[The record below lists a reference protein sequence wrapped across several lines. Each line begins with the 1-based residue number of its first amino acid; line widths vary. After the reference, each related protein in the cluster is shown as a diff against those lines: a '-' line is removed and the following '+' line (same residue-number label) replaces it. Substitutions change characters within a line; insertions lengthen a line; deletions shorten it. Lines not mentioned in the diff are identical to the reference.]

1 MRGDLHT
8 HTIYSDG
15 CCEPERLFELAARS
29 GLTHLAIT
37 DHDHLTDFFQ
47 EAEIAGRHGITPVH
61 GVEVSTYDYERKRRV
76 HILCYFPQDVPA
88 VRKICEK
95 TTDNRRRAGAEM
107 AELVSKRYPITVADV
122 EKNLGKSDC
131 IFKQHIMLTLM
142 QAGFATEMYGPLWHE
157 LFNFENGTCVRE
169 CIQPDVWET
178 LERLREAGGICVM
191 AHPFTYRSIDILK
204 ELTNAGLLDGIEVW
218 QSKTTPEQEAFLEE
232 FAGYHH
238 LIKTGGSDFH
248 GMFASKIAPI
258 GKGSTPEESLEA
270 LFALREKKQ
279 KGIS

>member
-1 MRGDLHT
+1 MNELIAFRDVSFEYNHDGGEEEPVAVLH
-8 HTIYSDG
+8 HIDSVSY
-15 CCEPERLFELAARS
+15 
-29 GLTHLAIT
+29 THL
-37 DHDHLTDFFQ
+37 D
-47 EAEIAGRHGITPVH
+47 V
-61 GVEVSTYDYERKRRV
+61 YKR
-76 HILCYFPQDVPA
+76 Q
-88 VRKICEK
+88 
-95 TTDNRRRAGAEM
+95 
-107 AELVSKRYPITVADV
+107 
-122 EKNLGKSDC
+122 
-131 IFKQHIMLTLM
+131 
-142 QAGFATEMYGPLWHE
+142 
-157 LFNFENGTCVRE
+157 VRE